1 MPTVPTTFVPPVA
14 PQAPGDVGQFQ
25 APGVQPMEN
34 LAGPQVARF
43 GQAMT
48 ATGNAAFR
56 LGSAIQDG
64 IDDATTKQ
72 ADVMAV
78 RGMQQV
84 ADRFLGT
91 MGQQSERE
99 FEAAMGQLS
108 QAGAAAMDTL
118 QNDTQ
123 RAMFSPIL
131 ARNMA
136 MYQSR
141 MSQHRNGQVRVW
153 NTNEAVARSEV
164 NADNAI
170 FAYQQK
176 DEVDAEGRKVGMI
189 RYTAYQQTAIAEARK
204 AGELMGYA
212 PDSAQME
219 QLEQKVND
227 RIATGVVQSLVSQ
240 GKFAEAQEFLDAQ
253 GTIDSLAPKAR
264 EALGN
269 TVDVKRQ
276 GAVIGELTNSI
287 RDTGVLNAK
296 SDPKTYGQ
304 EAGEGAEP
312 PTTLREALTIAENIK
327 DDEVRKAVQA
337 QLRVQYAQ
345 DDALITQE
353 YRAVLAN
360 RDDWLA
366 VPGNSAADFPQLDRL
381 TPADRERTYA
391 MQLQKDDDA
400 VLADIDRNPALLLD
414 EEFMNR
420 ASQKISPAT
429 MRILRER
436 AAQPEKVAAATYDS
450 DMLKRVLYDAGLDD
464 VVDGDDT
471 ENKRKFITLSDNL
484 KTAISVRQQQ
494 LGGRQLTPAEKRE
507 EIDRLVMQYGQA
519 APSKLFGVDWLWPDT
534 KLDIPLAMMSQEQ
547 MAMEDESRRYFK
559 YGNKEFTKQQ
569 VEDAEAYMRA
579 GGITRPTIREV
590 LMYLAMQGRGK

>member
-1 MPTVPTTFVPPVA
+1 MPTVPTSFVPQVA
-14 PQAPGDVGQFQ
+14 PQAPGEIGQFQ

-43 GQAMT
+43 GTAMT
-48 ATGNAAFR
+48 AAGNAAFR

-72 ADVMAV
+72 ADVVAV

-91 MGQQSERE
+91 MGQQSEKE
-99 FEAAMGQLS
+99 FEASMGQLS

-123 RAMFSPIL
+123 RSMFSPIL

-170 FAYQQK
+170 FAYAQK
-176 DEVDAEGRKVGMI
+176 DEVDANGRPVGMI
-189 RYTAYQQTAIAEARK
+189 RYAAYADTAVDEARK

-212 PDSAQME
+212 PDSAQMQ

-253 GTIDSLAPKAR
+253 GTVEMLAPKSR
-264 EALGN
+264 EALAN

-287 RDTGVLNAK
+287 RDTGVLAAK

-304 EAGEGAEP
+304 EAGDGAEP
-312 PTTLREALTIAENIK
+312 PATLREALEKADGIEDT
-327 DDEVRKAVQA
+327 EVRKAVQA

-353 YRAVLAN
+353 YRAILAN

-381 TPADRERTYA
+381 TPADRQRTYA
-391 MQLQKDDDA
+391 MQLQKDDDVTMA
-400 VLADIDRNPALLLD
+400 EVTINPSLLTDPKYMDSLA
-414 EEFMNR
+414 
-420 ASQKISPAT
+420 SKVSPAT
-429 MRILRER
+429 LASLRKL
-436 AAQPEKVAAATYDS
+436 AAQPEKILAATVDAGEIN
-450 DMLKRVLYDAGLDD
+450 RQLYDFGMDKYADPGNDAKASRAALIFRQNVEMEIDAAQRAAGRALRPEEKRDIIKRSIID
-464 VVDGDDT
+464 QAYVAITWGRDRQMPVSMMTQEELGKAYYEVDGQEIPITQYRAAT
-471 ENKRKFITLSDNL
+471 EALRRAGI
-484 KTAISVRQQQ
+484 AE
-494 LGGRQLTPAEKRE
+494 PAEK
-507 EIDRLVMQYGQA
+507 
-519 APSKLFGVDWLWPDT
+519 
-534 KLDIPLAMMSQEQ
+534 
-547 MAMEDESRRYFK
+547 
-559 YGNKEFTKQQ
+559 Q
-569 VEDAEAYMRA
+569 VLEYW
-579 GGITRPTIREV
+579 TRK
-590 LMYLAMQGRGK
+590 GKPK